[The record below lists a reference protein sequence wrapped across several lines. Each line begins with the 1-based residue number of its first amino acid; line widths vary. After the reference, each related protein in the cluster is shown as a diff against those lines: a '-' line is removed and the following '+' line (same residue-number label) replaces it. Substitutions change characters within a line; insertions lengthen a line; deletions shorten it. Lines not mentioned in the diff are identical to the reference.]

1 MTMQVRRQQAA
12 RRSWRDNARYD
23 ERLSFDPRLPCCL
36 SNHERKHLRLIHKR
50 PVIAGSKARLASKSC
65 IGSRTTWQHCLY
77 CASFRLGFWARE
89 TVGGMAV
96 QTIQLSHLEGYP
108 VHVGLFEDVQNA
120 AFLRQQL
127 LDGNAEFEY
136 AFLDATTVREV
147 SRANPLFFLSPASDV
162 DIRSC
167 LQPMS

>member
-1 MTMQVRRQQAA
+1 MTMRVRWQQAA

-23 ERLSFDPRLPCCL
+23 ERLSFDPRLPCSV
-36 SNHERKHLRLIHKR
+36 SNHEPKHLRLTHKR
-50 PVIAGSKARLASKSC
+50 PVIAGAKARLASKSC
-65 IGSRTTWQHCLY
+65 IWSRTTWQPCLH
-77 CASFRLGFWARE
+77 CASFRLGFSAWE
-89 TVGGMAV
+89 SIGGMAV

-108 VHVGLFEDVQNA
+108 VHVGLFENVQNA

-147 SRANPLFFLSPASDV
+147 FRANLLSTILFL
-162 DIRSC
+162 
-167 LQPMS
+167 MSMLDFV